1 VDAAEW
7 AFPDALSEVLGS
19 EPLAADLR
27 QAWSVKGRKAK
38 LARGSP
44 WIQLVA
50 DIVGATT
57 DELTDR
63 IAKAE
68 RRRLQATVGILAVV
82 LAIVSVLGVFAVIKG
97 NEARTQRAE
106 ALHQRNGAEA
116 RRLMSEAELMLSGAQ
131 AGGDIR
137 AFHEFIAAHAL
148 SGIRAWV
155 GCSTPSSNGTR

>member
-1 VDAAEW
+1 MRSAQ
-7 AFPDALSEVLGS
+7 VLGS
-19 EPLAADLR
+19 EPLATDLR

-68 RRRLQATVGILAVV
+68 RRRLQAAVGILAIV

-97 NEARTQRAE
+97 NEARTERAE
-106 ALHQRNGAEA
+106 ALYQRDQADARFREA
-116 RRLMSEAELMLSGAQ
+116 TSFRLNSEADSMLA
-131 AGGDIR
+131 
-137 AFHEFIAAHAL
+137 
-148 SGIRAWV
+148 
-155 GCSTPSSNGTR
+155 GTRSRWQRTRLPAADCGTTTGAVAQ